1 MGLSD
6 IQDLCAKRRTK
17 DRILSSAR
25 TNSTSDQRECL
36 TKIFGSIVDEGQSN
50 QESQAQ
56 IINDIK
62 DFITKTVLG
71 KGNPDYCQ
79 IYQKRLDDEYKK
91 IDVK

>member
-1 MGLSD
+1 MGLAIATLSAG
-6 IQDLCAKRRTK
+6 QKTEYYRRK
-17 DRILSSAR
+17 NKL
-25 TNSTSDQRECL
+25 TSDQRECL

-71 KGNPDYCQ
+71 KGNPDYCRYVPKAPRRR
-79 IYQKRLDDEYKK
+79 I
-91 IDVK
+91 